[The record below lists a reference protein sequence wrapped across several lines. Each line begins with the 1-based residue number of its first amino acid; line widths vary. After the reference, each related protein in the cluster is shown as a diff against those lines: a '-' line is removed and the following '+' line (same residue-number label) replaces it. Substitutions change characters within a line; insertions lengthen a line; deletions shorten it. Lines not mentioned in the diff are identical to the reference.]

1 MRTIYN
7 KFTNLWVLLH
17 YLSKSEGLWP
27 VGPLPKI
34 AKKIPDC
41 LLRTFH
47 KFSSLTEVTEVEANN
62 VHTSSEQEEKSS
74 VKPRRSS
81 RRSISLTAESD
92 SEPVSKQTPSRK
104 RRSVAEASDSKI
116 EQSEQVSKPT
126 PVRRR
131 RSVGS
136 TADSSSDSE
145 QVMRPTPSRSSRKTR
160 RSVLPTVSE
169 TDTNSESN
177 KESDPNVAE
186 LQSQSSRKARRSLR
200 RSVLET
206 MESDKT
212 ESSEEER
219 GSPSKRRRTRRSIV
233 STESQDSGTETEL
246 VSDSKH
252 DNAETPSRSLR
263 RSSRRSNISSVS
275 EEDNSQENKENIENC
290 VESRKDFALKAFSS
304 TLETQG
310 SSNTTP
316 ARQKGRAGRKTF
328 GGFAV
333 PDSNSKVLSSKRS
346 ARKSM
351 MPKSPE
357 EW

>member
-1 MRTIYN
+1 M
-7 KFTNLWVLLH
+7 
-17 YLSKSEGLWP
+17 
-27 VGPLPKI
+27 
-34 AKKIPDC
+34 
-41 LLRTFH
+41 
-47 KFSSLTEVTEVEANN
+47 
-62 VHTSSEQEEKSS
+62 
-74 VKPRRSS
+74 
-81 RRSISLTAESD
+81 
-92 SEPVSKQTPSRK
+92 
-104 RRSVAEASDSKI
+104 AEASDSKM
-116 EQSEQVSKPT
+116 ELAVSKPVQTVQSEQVLKPPT

-136 TADSSSDSE
+136 TADSSSDNE
-145 QVMRPTPSRSSRKTR
+145 QVTRPTPSRSSRKTR

-169 TDTNSESN
+169 TDTNSESD
-177 KESDPNVAE
+177 KESNENVAE
-186 LQSQSSRKARRSLR
+186 VQSQSSKKASRRSLR

-233 STESQDSGTETEL
+233 SMESQDSGTETEL
-246 VSDSKH
+246 VSDSKQ
-252 DNAETPSRSLR
+252 DNTDTPSRSLR

-275 EEDNSQENKENIENC
+275 EEDNNQENKENVENS
-290 VESRKDFALKAFSS
+290 VESRKDFALNAFRATS
-304 TLETQG
+304 ETQG